1 MFLCCLPPFLSIISY
16 VFLCFLDPV
25 RAQRPSNKSQVWHLQ
40 MHHRR
45 LRRRGTLQFHV
56 ALTVDDSILFTS
68 ENGSVICS
76 HPSPYY

>member
-1 MFLCCLPPFLSIISY
+1 MF
-16 VFLCFLDPV
+16 FLCFLDPV

-68 ENGSVICS
+68 ENGSVYIYIYS
-76 HPSPYY
+76 HPKMVPSPSIPY